1 MKKILKRI
9 SCVFILSL
17 LIAMTMVATAY
28 AESPGPVYISNGE
41 ELKDLL
47 ENGGEGIF
55 TQDINSFSDV
65 DMVRIPEGT
74 TVSIDM
80 NGYSLKM
87 NIRRSLI
94 LDGNICFYNGTG
106 IALSIERCN
115 SENGTIAIKDT
126 TANIWGH
133 VFNRFLLVNSPDSII
148 EHTATSP
155 IIVTDSKNAMTNEQ
169 FIEMVKSGI
178 LPQPEAEGYLFTEW
192 RDQADNVVTE
202 WKAEGVTEIKSVWE
216 KDIKIAFDTDGGICD
231 TESVRPMDNGKLKS
245 IPAAKK
251 DGACFDGWLTESG
264 DKVTMDT
271 IFSKS
276 TTLKASWVEE
286 SARAEAL
293 AECMDEQGFSQ
304 SSIDRHIGM
313 LSNGMAASIF
323 GMGNLWMV
331 IALVFILVSVVL
343 GVIIVKK
350 K

>member
-1 MKKILKRI
+1 M
-9 SCVFILSL
+9 LSL

-28 AESPGPVYISNGE
+28 AEPSGPVYISNGE
-41 ELKDLL
+41 ELKELL

-55 TQDINSFSDV
+55 TQDINSYSDV
-65 DMVRIPEGT
+65 DTVRIPEGT

-126 TANIWGH
+126 IANIWGH

-148 EHTATSP
+148 EHTAASQ
-155 IIVTDSKNAMTNEQ
+155 IVVTDSKNAMTNEQ

-178 LPQPEAEGYLFTEW
+178 LPQPEAEGYLFTQW
-192 RDQADNVVTE
+192 IDQADNAVTE
-202 WKAEGVTEIKSVWE
+202 WNAEGVTEIKSVWE
-216 KDIKIAFDTDGGICD
+216 KNIQIAFDTDGGTCD
-231 TESVRPMDNGKLKS
+231 VDSMRPMDSGKLKS

-251 DGACFDGWLTESG
+251 DGVCFDGWLTESG

-271 IFSKS
+271 KFTES

-293 AECMDEQGFSQ
+293 AEYMDEQGFSQ
-304 SSIDRHIGM
+304 SSIDRHIGI
-313 LSNGMAASIF
+313 LSNGMAASSF
-323 GMGNLWMV
+323 GMGN
-331 IALVFILVSVVL
+331 VVL
-343 GVIIVKK
+343 ICVGAAVILGAGAFFAVRKK
-350 K
+350 KRNTTGRI